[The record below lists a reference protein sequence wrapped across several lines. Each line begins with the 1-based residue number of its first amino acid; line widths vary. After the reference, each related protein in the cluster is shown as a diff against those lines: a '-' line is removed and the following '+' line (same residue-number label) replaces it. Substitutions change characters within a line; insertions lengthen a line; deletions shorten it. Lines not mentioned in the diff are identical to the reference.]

1 MFFVVSGLV
10 MIILGDGSE
19 LASVQ
24 ELDFESSKA
33 RCAAIRIIAISR
45 CAEILCFDIYFTG
58 THSNK
63 KQLGDFIVMNIS
75 MYLV

>member
-45 CAEILCFDIYFTG
+45 CAEILFATEIHATFPRRLRT
-58 THSNK
+58 
-63 KQLGDFIVMNIS
+63 V
-75 MYLV
+75 LVCH